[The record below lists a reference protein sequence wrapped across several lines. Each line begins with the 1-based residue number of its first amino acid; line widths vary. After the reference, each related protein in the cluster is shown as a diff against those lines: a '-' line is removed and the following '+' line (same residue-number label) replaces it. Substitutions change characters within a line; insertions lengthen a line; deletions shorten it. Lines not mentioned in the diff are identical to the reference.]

1 MRVAASLA
9 IRYFCNASLS
19 GAAELLLDVHNPF
32 LIYEGDENEVKE
44 YPYIITPWDIVM
56 KLNQMMLM
64 ARH

>member
-1 MRVAASLA
+1 
-9 IRYFCNASLS
+9 
-19 GAAELLLDVHNPF
+19 LLDVHNPF